1 LNRCTSFS
9 VFSADDVKLQVPKS
23 GDVDLSIIARGTPGF
38 SGADL
43 ANLINVA
50 ALKAAMDGQKDVS
63 MVDVEFAKDK
73 IMMGSERKSAVI
85 SEESRRLTAYHE
97 GGHALVAI
105 FTEAAVPVHK
115 ATIVPRGMA
124 LGMVTQLPDKDETS
138 FSRKQM
144 LARLDVCMGGRVAEE
159 LVFGEGEV
167 RGVPILL
174 SSSLLSIYTVISCLL
189 FFFVFTMMEHFG
201 IAHNDIFRHC

>member
-1 LNRCTSFS
+1 
-9 VFSADDVKLQVPKS
+9 
-23 GDVDLSIIARGTPGF
+23 
-38 SGADL
+38 
-43 ANLINVA
+43 
-50 ALKAAMDGQKDVS
+50 
-63 MVDVEFAKDK
+63 
-73 IMMGSERKSAVI
+73 
-85 SEESRRLTAYHE
+85 
-97 GGHALVAI
+97 
-105 FTEAAVPVHK
+105 
-115 ATIVPRGMA
+115 
-124 LGMVTQLPDKDETS
+124 MVTQLPDKDETS